1 MVFRLGLTG
10 SIGMGKSTTAAMF
23 ADLGVPVWDA
33 DAEVARLYDQGGD
46 AVGLVG
52 KIAPD
57 AILEGRVDRDAL
69 KAAISKDPK
78 LLAHIEAVVHP
89 LVRASREN
97 FTQAH
102 DSADLILFDIPL
114 LFETGAEADLDAV
127 LVVTASA
134 EVQRAR
140 VLARGTMDDETFQMI
155 LAKQMP
161 DAEKRA
167 RADYVIETLS
177 LEQTRADVVKLVA
190 KIRGRD
196 A

>member
-78 LLAHIEAVVHP
+78 LLAQIEAVVHP
-89 LVRASREN
+89 MVRASREN